1 MQREA
6 ETRDSKKCL
15 TFTGHTDEIMGVL
28 YPTSNTI
35 ISGAGDGGLIVWD
48 VPSGTRRYT
57 LSNGGSRAV
66 PLKAHDSML
75 VSATHDGA
83 ARIWDL
89 QTGQCT
95 HVLQGHKERVSRAEF
110 NADGS
115 LLATGAHPGEM
126 NIWNTKTG

>member
-15 TFTGHTDEIMGVL
+15 TFTGHTDEILGVL
-28 YPTSNTI
+28 YPTPNTI
-35 ISGAGDGGLIVWD
+35 ISGALDGGLIVWD

-57 LSNGGSRAV
+57 LSNGDSKVV